1 MQARGRDV
9 VSQDEAEPPLSTRRP
24 APPRDQAALW
34 HDRRCVFFPEEERP
48 AKPRSRRITFRR
60 FLIGWTLL
68 AVVAWLYFA
77 STGPGEMGCRESDFI
92 CFSQREIDLIAA
104 VAVGI
109 PWLLGLVIAGVIV
122 GLVKWRGRLLE

>member
-1 MQARGRDV
+1 MAVRDV
-9 VSQDEAEPPLSTRRP
+9 WSLRRRSLSTRRP
-24 APPRDQAALW
+24 TPAMGRRW
-34 HDRRCVFFPEEERP
+34 HDRGCVFFPEEERP
-48 AKPRSRRITFRR
+48 AKPKGRRITFRR

-92 CFSQREIDLIAA
+92 CFSQREVDLIAA

-109 PWLLGLVIAGVIV
+109 PWLVGLFVALGIF
-122 GLVKWRGRLLE
+122 GLVKWHRKLRE